1 MHSLTTNTASSIQ
14 MTPQVC
20 GIWEAGKLHVVK
32 YGSNDF
38 LGSDHPLH
46 KALLQQ
52 HLRALLDAGHTP
64 AAACLL
70 QMQPGPQAALVLFLE
85 AAGHEA
91 AQLFARN
98 LPGSLTLRV
107 LGSAAGALHPAGLH
121 ELAGDMYAW
130 QQRPREALA
139 CYTAGHAHAKAVEVA
154 VLLGQAALAGA
165 HKAWGDWLMEFKHH
179 GAAVEQF
186 RAAGDDVAAFQ
197 AAMAAQDLQQA
208 SEVIQS
214 VQVCCSSFAE
224 YLCSVTIPRWVCG
237 TGHACRTLRPRSSA
251 MRSWRPRTKLPGSCW
266 RQRPRTALPARQ
278 IRRSQSGCAQD
289 SGRPRSDAQ
298 LPACSP
304 VLRMTCWRSMLSA
317 RRTGRPGRRRSAPGW
332 LRARW
337 TPLCSCA
344 GAAATMT
351 ACCALSASTDRCGA

>member
-1 MHSLTTNTASSIQ
+1 
-14 MTPQVC
+14 
-20 GIWEAGKLHVVK
+20 
-32 YGSNDF
+32 
-38 LGSDHPLH
+38 
-46 KALLQQ
+46 
-52 HLRALLDAGHTP
+52 
-64 AAACLL
+64 
-70 QMQPGPQAALVLFLE
+70 
-85 AAGHEA
+85 
-91 AQLFARN
+91 
-98 LPGSLTLRV
+98 
-107 LGSAAGALHPAGLH
+107 
-121 ELAGDMYAW
+121 MYAW

-237 TGHACRTLRPRSSA
+237 TGHALQDAAAAKQCHAQLAARVRSCREVAGGRGRAPRC
-251 MRSWRPRTKLPGSCW
+251 RR
-266 RQRPRTALPARQ
+266 AR

-304 VLRMTCWRSMLSA
+304 VLAHDMLAEHAQRAEDGQAWA
-317 RRTGRPGRRRSAPGW
+317 RGGVRLAGCGRGGRRCAHAPA
-332 LRARW
+332 LRR
-337 TPLCSCA
+337 L
-344 GAAATMT
+344 
-351 ACCALSASTDRCGA
+351 